1 MALTGLVSLLDGVV
15 ASVASRRS
23 SARSGA
29 STRGPRA
36 TGLAGDQ
43 PPAEPSRR
51 PDPIGS
57 APVPDVGRLLAIDW
71 LRALKDRPFR
81 PSPQE
86 LDWVAGED
94 LVDGEARSRRV
105 RVAASRF
112 AGLFADHVAQ
122 DMSIEG
128 GPGAYAWVWQSARQ
142 AFVEVVAADGDLVM
156 RTTAGHDPVKDVHRD
171 IQPTR
176 RAAS

>member
-29 STRGPRA
+29 ATRGPCA
-36 TGLAGDQ
+36 TGLPGAH

-57 APVPDVGRLLAIDW
+57 APVPDVGRSLAIDW

-112 AGLFADHVAQ
+112 AGLFADHVVQ
-122 DMSIEG
+122 DTSIAG
-128 GPGAYAWVWQSARQ
+128 GPGAYAWVWQSARR
-142 AFVEVVAADGDLVM
+142 AFVEVVAADADLVM
-156 RTTAGHDPVKDVHRD
+156 GTPAGHEPVKAAHRH
-171 IQPTR
+171 IQPSPR
-176 RAAS
+176 PAS